1 MGNGTP
7 FQHSAAVNQATGMVS
22 VQAGCSLEEALTLMR
37 DRATVQGSTLDE
49 IAGSVIDRSIR
60 FGE

>member
-7 FQHSAAVNQATGMVS
+7 FQHSAAVNQACGMVS
-22 VQAGCSLEEALTLMR
+22 VQAACSMDEALVLMQ
-37 DRATVQGSTLDE
+37 DRATVQGQMLEE
-49 IAGSVIDRSIR
+49 IAAGVIDRSIR

>member
-7 FQHSAAVNQATGMVS
+7 FQHSAAVNQATGMVA
-22 VQAGCSLEEALTLMR
+22 VQAACSLDEALALMQ

-49 IAGSVIDRSIR
+49 IAGAVIDRSIR
-60 FGE
+60 FGD